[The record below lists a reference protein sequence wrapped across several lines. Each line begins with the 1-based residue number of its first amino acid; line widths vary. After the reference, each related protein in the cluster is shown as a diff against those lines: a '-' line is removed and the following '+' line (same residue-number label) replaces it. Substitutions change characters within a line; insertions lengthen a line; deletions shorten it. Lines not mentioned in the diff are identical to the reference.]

1 MLTNKNMRFLQVHDI
16 TPSPFA
22 ERELMLIKVSVNTAA
37 RREILD
43 IAEIFRAKPVDVS
56 DHTVTLQVGILTICV
71 FLPDFH
77 QCLFANTDDTR
88 ASFRKSAVHT
98 AQPQIRSHCFC

>member
-1 MLTNKNMRFLQVHDI
+1 MQVHDI
-16 TPSPFA
+16 SHLPFS

-56 DHTVTLQVGILTICV
+56 DHTVTLQVGFLTILSPGFTSV
-71 FLPDFH
+71 
-77 QCLFANTDDTR
+77 
-88 ASFRKSAVHT
+88 AVQT
-98 AQPQIRSHCFC
+98 LIIVEPTLIQLCS

>member
-1 MLTNKNMRFLQVHDI
+1 
-16 TPSPFA
+16 
-22 ERELMLIKVSVNTAA
+22 MLIKVSVNTAA

-98 AQPQIRSHCFC
+98 AQLQIRSHCFC

>member
-88 ASFRKSAVHT
+88 ASFRKSTVHT
-98 AQPQIRSHCFC
+98 AQPQIRSHCIC